1 MNVQVRIKLLFN
13 RCCLPFTAEN
23 CVTDCSENRLLLQEQ
38 LGNELFAYQET
49 DTKIHTFVHT
59 GTKLRQAN
67 FIFFHTIRGIE
78 DTGGQAK
85 KKKILLFFSLSPH
98 TRWNI
103 SEQPQ
108 SQVTRK
114 GKMRCSS
121 LWWDWRLIRFFD
133 VLKNHL
139 STLRIDFSLLF
150 LTCQFTEN

>member
-67 FIFFHTIRGIE
+67 FIFFHTIQGIE

-85 KKKILLFFSLSPH
+85 KKKSFFSLVSLPTQDGTFQNSH
-98 TRWNI
+98 KAK
-103 SEQPQ
+103 
-108 SQVTRK
+108 SQEK
-114 GKMRCSS
+114 GKCGAHPY
-121 LWWDWRLIRFFD
+121 DE
-133 VLKNHL
+133 
-139 STLRIDFSLLF
+139 
-150 LTCQFTEN
+150 TEG